1 MLKLHE
7 SAVGQ
12 DSIMVRLLE
21 LLMVKLWNSGSSDW
35 LVVAFMELS
44 AQQIRFARWITL
56 LNAFVWLDMML
67 FSGSNKYLL
76 LSLFTG
82 YMMFSLFITSS
93 LDSGSTLD
101 TSSVVV
107 RSLVAQLVEDVLVGT
122 RVVTTIAVSFATVIM
137 SLSLIHI

>member
-1 MLKLHE
+1 MLELHE

-107 RSLVAQLVEDVLVGT
+107 RSLVAQCVEDVLVGT
-122 RVVTTIAVSFATVIM
+122 RVVITIAVLSFLVGWIVLTY
-137 SLSLIHI
+137 H

>member
-1 MLKLHE
+1 MLELHE

-12 DSIMVRLLE
+12 DSIMVRLLK

-44 AQQIRFARWITL
+44 AQQIRFARWIIL

-107 RSLVAQLVEDVLVGT
+107 RSLVAQWVEDVLVGT
-122 RVVTTIAVSFATVIM
+122 RVVITIAVSFAKVIM
-137 SLSLIHI
+137 C

>member
-1 MLKLHE
+1 MLELHE

-67 FSGSNKYLL
+67 FSGSSRYLL

-107 RSLVAQLVEDVLVGT
+107 RSLVAQWVEDVLVGT
-122 RVVTTIAVSFATVIM
+122 RVVITTAVSFAKVIM
-137 SLSLIHI
+137 S

>member
-1 MLKLHE
+1 MLELHE

-12 DSIMVRLLE
+12 DSIMVRLLK

-107 RSLVAQLVEDVLVGT
+107 RSLVAQWVEDVLVGT
-122 RVVTTIAVSFATVIM
+122 RVVITIAVSFAKVIM
-137 SLSLIHI
+137 C

>member
-1 MLKLHE
+1 MLELHE

-107 RSLVAQLVEDVLVGT
+107 RSLVAQWVEDVLVGT
-122 RVVTTIAVSFATVIM
+122 RVVITIAVSFAKVIM
-137 SLSLIHI
+137 C